1 MMNYFSELKGKKV
14 IVVGGSKGIGKDI
27 AVAFAELGSDVLII
41 GRNETD
47 LRETAD
53 HLGRLHLNCS
63 YLTGDIQNVNQI
75 YEMIDLAHSRLGC
88 IDVLVNNAGINIAK
102 PSLEV
107 SEEDWDRV
115 LDTNL
120 KGTFFCAQRAG
131 KHMIEQG
138 TAGKIINIASQMAFV
153 GYMKRA
159 AYCASKG
166 GAVQL
171 TKALAIEWA
180 QHGIKVNAVAP
191 TFIETDFTRKMFEDE
206 GFYQDV
212 LSRIPLGTLSQPS
225 DVTGA
230 VLFLASNLANFI
242 TGETIR
248 VDGGWTA
255 I

>member
-1 MMNYFSELKGKKV
+1 MTYFSELEGKKV

-27 AVAFAELGSDVLII
+27 ALAFARLGSDVVIT
-41 GRNETD
+41 GRNEED
-47 LRETAD
+47 LCKTTEELKAFNP
-53 HLGRLHLNCS
+53 NCF
-63 YLTGDIQNVNQI
+63 YLTADIQNVHEI
-75 YEMIDLAHSRLGC
+75 YNMINAAFFRLGR
-88 IDVLVNNAGINIAK
+88 IDVLINNAGINIPK
-102 PSLEV
+102 PALEV
-107 SEEDWDRV
+107 TEEDWDRV

-120 KGTFFCAQRAG
+120 KGTFFCSQRVA
-131 KHMIEQG
+131 KHMIEQR
-138 TAGKIINIASQMAFV
+138 TAGKIINIVSQMAFV
-153 GYMKRA
+153 GYIKRA
-159 AYCASKG
+159 AYCSSKG

-180 QHGIKVNAVAP
+180 EHQIKVNAVAP
-191 TFIETDFTRKMFEDE
+191 TFIETDFTKKMFDDQ

-212 LSRIPLGTLSQPS
+212 LSRIPLGSLAKPD

-230 VLFLASNLANFI
+230 VLFLASDMANFV

>member
-1 MMNYFSELKGKKV
+1 MYDFADLKGKKV

-27 AVAFAELGSDVLII
+27 AVSFSRLGSDVLIT
-41 GRNETD
+41 GRNEKD
-47 LRETAD
+47 LQGTTEELRQ
-53 HLGRLHLNCS
+53 HNPNCS
-63 YLTGDIQNVNQI
+63 YLIGDIQHVNEI
-75 YEMIDLAHSRLGC
+75 YEMIDQAHSRLGR
-88 IDVLVNNAGINIAK
+88 IDVLVNNAGVNIAK
-102 PSLEV
+102 PALDV

-120 KGTFFCAQRAG
+120 KGTFFCSQRAG

-138 TAGKIINIASQMAFV
+138 IAGKIINIVSQMAFV
-153 GYMKRA
+153 GYIKRA
-159 AYCASKG
+159 AYCSSKG

-180 QHGIKVNAVAP
+180 QYGIKVNAVAP
-191 TFIETDFTRKMFEDE
+191 TFIETELTQKMFEDQT
-206 GFYQDV
+206 FYQDV
-212 LSRIPLGTLSQPS
+212 LNRIPLGSLAKPS

-230 VLFLASNLANFI
+230 VLFLASDMANFI
-242 TGETIR
+242 TGDTIR